1 MPPAARRTDP
11 VEHGLGMLGMLA
23 GMIAGAILVSV
34 LAAGTIASGGL
45 LAAALVGGAIAGG
58 GLAGEKIA
66 QGIGTIMHIS
76 GIVTGDILMP
86 TSSDVFIGYLSAAR
100 AKIDG
105 GPCNGLFFVNHPPM
119 PMALIAQGS
128 DSVNINY
135 LPAARVGDKL
145 VCAADILKGEDTVI
159 IGGGTVT
166 VLPIFDTEA
175 IMHTVLVGIGLLS
188 AVVGLGALA
197 VGVVTGAV
205 CVTAAVNTLAVA
217 GATMLASQA
226 AHQLGD
232 MIGPGWGDVFE
243 GVTDFAGMAVGMRA
257 LDGEPVDVVTGEICV
272 KAVDFEL
279 PGTLPIRLERAY
291 ASSLDQESW
300 LGPNW
305 CSTWGQSV
313 VDTGAGVVH
322 YIPGDGRKI
331 PLDLNRADQYGWI
344 RNPTVNKVRLRDL
357 GWGFEVINEA
367 NLQLRFEYLR
377 GRESLLTS
385 IQDQNGN
392 AIRFHYDDDGTLRGV
407 IHSGGYRLH
416 VDGSATRVTS
426 IALEQPD
433 GSLAL
438 LVRYEYDGAGRLS
451 GIDNGSGKLLLYEYD
466 QDARITR
473 WADRQ
478 DSWYE
483 YNYDEHGRCAEAI
496 GPAGMYHYRFVYNT
510 AGRTTSTIDSYG
522 AVKVFR
528 YNRQRRLVEQ
538 RDPLGG
544 VSLTEWDERGNRLSV
559 TDPENRGVDYSYDSD
574 GNLISAV
581 DALGR
586 ATLIQYNQSGL
597 PVLMID
603 PAQRRWFRKYDVRGN
618 LIESGLEGAAPWR
631 YERDASGNAI
641 RVIDPSGRSRQFTY
655 NQAGLPVAV
664 SDWEGNVTHYE
675 RDSFGRIVRETDPL
689 DSETRFSY
697 NSLGKLAQV
706 SLQDGARVR
715 WNYDVEGNLTQWVG
729 PDGSTYSY
737 EYGPFDLLQSLS
749 RPSGTGLTLQY
760 DKEARLTA
768 VENERAERW
777 TYKYDLAGRLVEEVD
792 FTGRSNSF
800 EYDGSGLLAR
810 WVNGND
816 EATVYERNKGGQ
828 IVTRRSTD
836 GSRAS
841 FEYDPN
847 GLVIAATNESCAVKL
862 DRDDYGRVFRE
873 VQGDRVAESSFDD
886 RGLRIRR
893 STRNGQA
900 VEWTYDDNG
909 RVSRVALPGDE
920 WLEFTRDATGRN
932 IERRMR
938 GGFVLRQ
945 TFDSVDRLTSQWAG
959 VRAGTSTAA
968 AAIADRQYRYDSS
981 DRLTELDDGPW
992 GNSKY
997 LYNVDGRLKG
1007 ITRNRG
1013 SSQEFSYDSGGNIN
1027 GVLNSPSG
1035 LDSELDPVAA
1045 RSQAR
1050 FIGKGGRLEQ
1060 SGETRYFYDKEGR
1073 VTEKHEPGGIW
1084 RYQWTTAGLLQRV
1097 ITPSGRAWSYE
1108 YDAFDRRVRK
1118 KGPDAT
1124 TTYIWDGPVIAE
1136 EIQETRSAST
1146 AATWIFEPGTFR
1158 PVAKIE
1164 GGTSYACVTDHIGT
1178 PRELVSGNG
1187 DLAWSAQLRAWG
1199 EIEEQGADE
1208 TDCKIRFQGQWW
1220 DDESGLAY
1228 NFYRYYEPATGVYM
1242 SSDPLGLDGGSR
1254 IYGYVHNPLGW
1265 VDPLGLGSCKSWNE
1279 FQARNKGVDFSSRS
1293 EASDAWYAYKQAN
1306 QSPNDLSIGRLPETA
1321 AAKAA
1326 GRQILDMPPDRTW
1339 TPNVNDSWVQGGI
1352 DRGANFNME
1361 SPPTPANRYN
1371 PPGSRYPETVY
1382 GRELSQLEGQ
1392 GYTPSGGQMVPPGKG
1407 P

>member
-66 QGIGTIMHIS
+66 HGIGTIMHIS
-76 GIVTGDILMP
+76 GIVTGNILMP

-105 GPCNGLFFVNHPPM
+105 GPCNGLFFVNHPPL

-145 VCAADILKGEDTVI
+145 VCAADIQKGEDTVI
-159 IGGGTVT
+159 VGGGTVT
-166 VLPIFDTEA
+166 VLPIIDTEA
-175 IMHTVLVGIGLLS
+175 IMHTILVGIGLLS

-205 CVTAAVNTLAVA
+205 CITAAVNTLAVV

-226 AHQLGD
+226 AHELGD

-272 KAVDFEL
+272 KNVDFEL
-279 PGTLPIRLERAY
+279 PGTLPIRFERAY
-291 ASSLDQESW
+291 ASSLNQESW

-305 CSTWGQSV
+305 CSTWAQSV
-313 VDTGAGVVH
+313 LDTTAGVVH

-331 PLDLNRADQYGWI
+331 PFDLSRGDQYGWI
-344 RNPTVNKVRLRDL
+344 RNPTVDKVRLRQL
-357 GWGFEVINEA
+357 GSGFEVHNEA
-367 NLQLRFEYLR
+367 NQRLRFDYAR
-377 GRESLLTS
+377 GREWLLTS
-385 IQDQNGN
+385 IQDQNGHS
-392 AIRFHYDDDGTLRGV
+392 IRFHYDDDGALRGV

-426 IALEQPD
+426 VALELPD
-433 GSLAL
+433 GSLAV
-438 LVRYEYDGAGRLS
+438 LVRYEYDHAGRLS
-451 GIDNGSGKLLLYEYD
+451 GVDNRSGKLLLYEYD
-466 QDARITR
+466 HNARITR

-478 DSWYE
+478 ASWYE
-483 YNYDEHGRCAEAI
+483 YNYDEHGRCTEAI
-496 GPAGMYHYRFVYNT
+496 GPGGMYHYRFVYNA

-528 YNRQRRLVEQ
+528 YNRQRRIVEQ

-544 VSLTEWDERGNRLSV
+544 GTLTEWDERGNRSSV
-559 TDPENRGVDYSYDSD
+559 NDPENRGVVYRYDPD

-586 ATLIQYNQSGL
+586 ATLIEYNDSGL

-603 PAQRRWFRKYDVRGN
+603 PAQRRWFRTYDERGN
-618 LIESGLEGAAPWR
+618 LIESGLEGAPPWR
-631 YERDASGNAI
+631 YERDVSGNAI
-641 RVIDPSGRSRQFTY
+641 RVFDPSGKSRRFTY

-664 SDWEGNVTHYE
+664 SDWEGNVTRYE
-675 RDSFGRIVRETDPL
+675 RDAFGRIVRETDPL
-689 DSETRFSY
+689 DSETQFTY
-697 NSLGKLAQV
+697 NELGKLAQV
-706 SLQDGARVR
+706 SLQDGAQVR

-737 EYGPFDLLQSLS
+737 EYGPFDVLLSLS
-749 RPSGTGLTLQY
+749 RPSGTGLSLHY
-760 DKEARLTA
+760 DQEARLTA

-777 TYKYDLAGRLVEEVD
+777 TYEYDLAGRVVKEAD
-792 FTGRSNSF
+792 FTGRSNYF

-810 WVNGND
+810 RINGNR
-816 EATVYERNKGGQ
+816 EATVFERNRGGQ
-828 IVTRRSTD
+828 IVTRRSVD
-836 GSRAS
+836 GAKAS

-847 GLVIAATNESCAVKL
+847 GLVIAAINESIAVKL
-862 DRDDYGRVFRE
+862 ERDVNGRVVRE
-873 VQGDRVAESSFDD
+873 VQGDRVTASSFDE
-886 RGLRIRR
+886 RGLRTRR
-893 STRNGQA
+893 STGPGQD
-900 VEWTYDDNG
+900 VEWAYDSNG
-909 RVSRVALPGDE
+909 RVSRISLPGDD
-920 WLEFTRDATGRN
+920 WLEFSRDATGRN
-932 IERRMR
+932 VERRMR

-945 TFDSVDRLTSQWAG
+945 TFDTVDRLTSQWAG
-959 VRAGTSTAA
+959 VRAGASSAA
-968 AAIADRQYRYDSS
+968 AAIADRQYRYDSN
-981 DRLTELDDGPW
+981 DRLTELDDGSW
-992 GNSKY
+992 GNTKY
-997 LYNVDGRLKG
+997 LYETDGRLRLVA
-1007 ITRNRG
+1007 RNRG
-1013 SSQEFSYDSGGNIN
+1013 SNQQFSYDSGGNIS
-1027 GVLNSPSG
+1027 GVMTSPSA
-1035 LDSELDPVAA
+1035 PQ
-1045 RSQAR
+1045 SQSDTATASVQTR

-1060 SGETRYFYDKEGR
+1060 VGETRYFYDQEGR
-1073 VTEKHEPGGIW
+1073 VIEKHERSGLW
-1084 RYQWTTAGLLQRV
+1084 RYQWTTAGLLRRV
-1097 ITPSGRAWSYE
+1097 ITPSGKAWTYD

-1118 KGPDAT
+1118 KGPDAA
-1124 TTYIWDGPVIAE
+1124 TTYVWDGPVVAE

-1146 AATWIFEPGTFR
+1146 TASWLFEPGTSR
-1158 PVAKIE
+1158 PVVKIQD
-1164 GGTSYACVTDHIGT
+1164 GASYACVTDHIGT
-1178 PRELVSGNG
+1178 PRELVSGNA
-1187 DLAWSAQLRAWG
+1187 DLAWSAQLRAFG
-1199 EIEEQGADE
+1199 DIEQLAADN

-1242 SSDPLGLDGGSR
+1242 SPDPLGLDGGSR
-1254 IYGYVHNPLGW
+1254 MYGYVHNPLGW

-1279 FQARNKGVDFSSRS
+1279 FQARNKGVDFSSRT

-1306 QSPNDLSIGRLPETA
+1306 QSPNDLSIGRLPDTEA
-1321 AAKAA
+1321 AQAA

-1339 TPNVNDSWVQGGI
+1339 TPNVNDSWVQGGV
-1352 DRGANFNME
+1352 DRGANFNLE
-1361 SPPTPANRYN
+1361 SPPTPANRVN
-1371 PPGSRYPETVY
+1371 PPGSRYPETVF
-1382 GRELSQLEGQ
+1382 GRELNQLEGE
-1392 GYTPSGGQMVPPGKG
+1392 GYTQSGGQMVPPGKG